1 VVSEPGSSDEP
12 GRSGLNVNR
21 FPAVTTEEAD
31 DGAALSSPN
40 STVSSFQ
47 MDFCVRNSGRSKRDL
62 EIDTERACS
71 RASDDDENGS
81 TRKKLRLSKDQSAFL
96 EESFKEH
103 STLNPVSTPSFKKPV
118 LLWIRVV
125 TSLIVCLICLF
136 HICVEA
142 KTGPGKTVKSSSSAG
157 GSLVSEPKSKVFSS
171 SFVSHFWVFQ

>member
-1 VVSEPGSSDEP
+1 MVSEPGSSDER

-21 FPAVTTEEAD
+21 FAAAATATEEAD

-47 MDFCVRNSGRSKRDL
+47 MDFCVRNSGRTKRDL
-62 EIDTERACS
+62 EIDAERACS

-103 STLNPVSTPSFKKPV
+103 STLNPVSPN
-118 LLWIRVV
+118 
-125 TSLIVCLICLF
+125 F
-136 HICVEA
+136 HFPRYLNC
-142 KTGPGKTVKSSSSAG
+142 TTVI
-157 GSLVSEPKSKVFSS
+157 
-171 SFVSHFWVFQ
+171 